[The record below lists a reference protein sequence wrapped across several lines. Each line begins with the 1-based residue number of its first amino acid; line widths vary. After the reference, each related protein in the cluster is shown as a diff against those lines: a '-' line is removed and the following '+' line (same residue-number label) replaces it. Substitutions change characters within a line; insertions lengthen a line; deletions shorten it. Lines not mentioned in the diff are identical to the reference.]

1 MRDSR
6 PDSSA
11 APAQVDPDGF
21 RLRLRRLARRITGG
35 LILAYLIFLACVWAG
50 TRLVGE
56 RNLTTAFLLYLPPG
70 VWVLPA
76 VFLAPLG
83 LRFHRK
89 GFCAM
94 CGFLCLAIW
103 FWAGYRPGL
112 LRTAGTSSDSPDV
125 LTVLTYNFGQNS
137 GTSFQPFKNA
147 TRPDLIVMQE
157 AAGRADG
164 YLRAPGYSEFGHG
177 LSIGEFTLLSRFP
190 IKESSLL
197 PACDASRNAP
207 AARFV
212 IDWNGRQISVYA
224 VHLMTPR
231 GALGSYMRGAFLLG
245 IIGLP
250 GTPWAEKRRH
260 YQSFWDMQFAEAGTI
275 LRTVAGDTNP
285 CLLAGDFNA
294 PSPGQIH
301 STMTNQFGDA
311 HAAVGRGFG
320 FTFPGRTHNPLSLG
334 GPWLRIDYVFFDRQW
349 KAVECV
355 TEKNRESQHRA
366 VMAKLRFLPGIPA
379 QPAGG

>member
-1 MRDSR
+1 
-6 PDSSA
+6 
-11 APAQVDPDGF
+11 
-21 RLRLRRLARRITGG
+21 
-35 LILAYLIFLACVWAG
+35 
-50 TRLVGE
+50 
-56 RNLTTAFLLYLPPG
+56 
-70 VWVLPA
+70 
-76 VFLAPLG
+76 
-83 LRFHRK
+83 
-89 GFCAM
+89 
-94 CGFLCLAIW
+94 
-103 FWAGYRPGL
+103 
-112 LRTAGTSSDSPDV
+112 
-125 LTVLTYNFGQNS
+125 
-137 GTSFQPFKNA
+137 
-147 TRPDLIVMQE
+147 
-157 AAGRADG
+157 
-164 YLRAPGYSEFGHG
+164 
-177 LSIGEFTLLSRFP
+177 
-190 IKESSLL
+190 
-197 PACDASRNAP
+197 
-207 AARFV
+207 V

-320 FTFPGRTHNPLSLG
+320 FTFPGRTRNPLSLG
-334 GPWLRIDYVFFDRQW
+334 GPWLRIDYVFYDRQW